1 MSRARILVVDDE
13 LAIRQ
18 VLAANLRKAGYD
30 VEELGEAPA
39 ALERMQAGDIDIAIC
54 DIRMPEMSGIDLLR
68 AAQQAGIDT
77 TFLLMTAHA
86 SLDTAIEAMRLGA
99 FDYLT
104 KPVRTEEVLHQV
116 KQIVDLRGLRN
127 ENRLLRTL
135 VMQERDESCQFESPA
150 IVQIEKLIGKVAPTD
165 STVLITGESGTGK
178 GVTARR
184 IHRLSHRAGA
194 PFIPVNCG
202 SIPENLIESELF
214 GHVKGAFTGA
224 DRAKKGLFVE
234 ADKGTLFLDEIGELP
249 LHLQVK
255 LLHVIESQQIR
266 PVGGERFRKVDVR
279 IIAATNRD
287 LDRMVAEGQFREDL
301 FFRLNV
307 FHIHIPPLRERR
319 EDIRT
324 LIRFLLDRDAERF
337 ANGRKLRLTPEA
349 ESLLLAYDWPGNVR
363 EVENVIDRALILADD
378 DLITIDELPETI
390 TALADDHLPDSRQNG
405 NGRLTLRE
413 QVRLYERSLI
423 LRALEEAKGD
433 RSLAARNLG
442 IGQST
447 LYRKLDEYGDGT

>member
-18 VLAANLRKAGYD
+18 VLAANLRKAGYE
-30 VEELGEAPA
+30 VEELDDGVA
-39 ALERMQAGDIDIAIC
+39 ALERLQAGDIDIAIC

-68 AAQQAGIDT
+68 EAQQANIDT
-77 TFLLMTAHA
+77 TFLLITAHA

-135 VMQERDESCQFESPA
+135 VLKDKDATCLFESPA
-150 IVQIEKLIGKVAPTD
+150 IQQIEKLIGKVAPTD

-184 IHRLSHRAGA
+184 IHSLSHRAGA

-224 DRAKKGLFVE
+224 DRAKKGLFFE

-266 PVGGERFRKVDVR
+266 PVGGDQFRKVDVR
-279 IIAATNRD
+279 IVAATNRD
-287 LDRMVAEGQFREDL
+287 LDKMVAEGRFREDL

-319 EDIRT
+319 EDIRK
-324 LIRFLLDRDAERF
+324 LIHFLLERDRDRF
-337 ANGRKLRLTPEA
+337 ANGRRLRLTPEA

-363 EVENVIDRALILADD
+363 EVENVIDRALILAEDED
-378 DLITIDELPETI
+378 ITIADLPETI
-390 TALADDHLPDSRQNG
+390 TALADEHLPEAGNG
-405 NGRLTLRE
+405 GRLTLRE
-413 QVRLYERSLI
+413 QVRMYERSLI
-423 LRALEEAKGD
+423 LRALEEAGGD
-433 RSLAARNLG
+433 RSRAARNLG

-447 LYRKLDEYGDGT
+447 LYRKLDEYGDGS

>member
-1 MSRARILVVDDE
+1 MTRARILVVDDE

-18 VLAANLRKAGYD
+18 VLASNLRKAGYD

-68 AAQQAGIDT
+68 AVQQAGIDT
-77 TFLLMTAHA
+77 TFLLVTAHA

-116 KQIVDLRGLRN
+116 RQIVDLRGLRN

-135 VMQERDESCQFESPA
+135 VLQEKDENCQFESPP
-150 IVQIEKLIGKVAPTD
+150 IRQIDKLIGKVAPTD

-184 IHRLSHRAGA
+184 IHALSHRAGA

-234 ADKGTLFLDEIGELP
+234 ADRGTLFLDEIGELP

-279 IIAATNRD
+279 IIAATNRE
-287 LDRMVAEGQFREDL
+287 LDRMVETGTFREDL
-301 FFRLNV
+301 YFRLNV

-319 EDIRT
+319 EDIRK
-324 LIRFLLDRDAERF
+324 LIRFLLERDAERF
-337 ANGRKLRLTPEA
+337 AHGRQLRLTPEA

-363 EVENVIDRALILADD
+363 EVENVIDRALILAED
-378 DLITIDELPETI
+378 DLISIGDLPETI
-390 TALADDHLPDSRQNG
+390 TALADDHLPDSRENG
-405 NGRLTLRE
+405 QLTLRE

-423 LRALEEAKGD
+423 MRALEEAKGD

-447 LYRKLDEYGDGT
+447 LYRKLDEYGDGR

>member
-1 MSRARILVVDDE
+1 MSQARILVVDDE

-30 VEELGEAPA
+30 VEELDNGTA
-39 ALERMQAGDIDIAIC
+39 ALERLQAGDIDIAIC

-68 AAQQAGIDT
+68 EAQRANIDT
-77 TFLLMTAHA
+77 TFLLITAHA

-116 KQIVDLRGLRN
+116 AQIVDLRGLRN

-135 VMQERDESCQFESPA
+135 VLQDKEANCQFESPA
-150 IVQIEKLIGKVAPTD
+150 IRQIEKLIGKVAPTD

-184 IHRLSHRAGA
+184 IHALSHRADA

-224 DRAKKGLFVE
+224 DRTKKGLFVE

-266 PVGGERFRKVDVR
+266 PVGAERFRKVDVR

-287 LDRMVAEGQFREDL
+287 LDRMVAEGAFREDL

-319 EDIRT
+319 EDVRK
-324 LIRFLLDRDAERF
+324 LIRFLLERDRDRF
-337 ANGRKLRLTPEA
+337 ANGRSLRLTPEA

-363 EVENVIDRALILADD
+363 EVENVIDRALILAEDD
-378 DLITIDELPETI
+378 DITVADLPETI
-390 TALADDHLPDSRQNG
+390 TALADDHLPDAGAS
-405 NGRLTLRE
+405 GRLTLRE

-423 LRALEEAKGD
+423 LRALEEAGGD
-433 RSLAARNLG
+433 RSRAARDLG

-447 LYRKLDEYGDGT
+447 LYRKLDEYGDNT

>member
-1 MSRARILVVDDE
+1 MSQARILVIDDE

-30 VEELGEAPA
+30 VEELGSASE

-54 DIRMPEMSGIDLLR
+54 DIRMPEMSGIELLR
-68 AAQQAGIDT
+68 EVQQAGIDT
-77 TFLLMTAHA
+77 TFLLITAHA

-116 KQIVDLRGLRN
+116 AQIVDLRGLRN

-135 VMQERDESCQFESPA
+135 VLQEKEENCQFESPA
-150 IVQIEKLIGKVAPTD
+150 IQQIEKLIGKVAPTD

-184 IHRLSHRAGA
+184 IHKMSHRASA

-255 LLHVIESQQIR
+255 LLHVIESRQIR
-266 PVGGERFRKVDVR
+266 PVGSEQFRKVDVR

-287 LDRMVAEGQFREDL
+287 LDKMVADGTFREDL

-319 EDIRT
+319 EDVRK
-324 LIRFLLDRDAERF
+324 LIGFLLERDAERF
-337 ANGRKLRLTPEA
+337 AGGRRLKLTPEA

-363 EVENVIDRALILADD
+363 EVENVIDRALILAEDEF
-378 DLITIDELPETI
+378 ITIDDLPETI
-390 TALADDHLPDSRQNG
+390 TALADDHLPDSRNG
-405 NGRLTLRE
+405 NLTLRE

-447 LYRKLDEYGDGT
+447 LYRKLDEYGDGS

>member
-1 MSRARILVVDDE
+1 MTRARILVVDDE

-68 AAQQAGIDT
+68 AVQEAGIDT
-77 TFLLMTAHA
+77 TFLLVTAHA

-116 KQIVDLRGLRN
+116 KQIADLRGLRN

-135 VMQERDESCQFESPA
+135 VLKEKDESCQFESPA
-150 IVQIEKLIGKVAPTD
+150 IRQIDKLIGKVAPTD

-184 IHRLSHRAGA
+184 IHALSHRAGA

-234 ADKGTLFLDEIGELP
+234 ADRGTLFLDEIGELP

-266 PVGGERFRKVDVR
+266 PVGGEQFRKVDVR
-279 IIAATNRD
+279 IIAATNRM
-287 LDRMVAEGQFREDL
+287 LDRMVEEGGFREDL
-301 FFRLNV
+301 YFRLNV

-319 EDIRT
+319 EDIRK
-324 LIRFLLDRDAERF
+324 LIRFLLERDAERF
-337 ANGRKLRLTPEA
+337 AKGRTLRLTPEA

-363 EVENVIDRALILADD
+363 EVENVIDRALILAED
-378 DLITIDELPETI
+378 DLVTIDDLPETI
-390 TALADDHLPDSRQNG
+390 TALADDHLPDPRQ

-423 LRALEEAKGD
+423 MRALEEARGD

-447 LYRKLDEYGDGT
+447 LYRKLDEYGDGR